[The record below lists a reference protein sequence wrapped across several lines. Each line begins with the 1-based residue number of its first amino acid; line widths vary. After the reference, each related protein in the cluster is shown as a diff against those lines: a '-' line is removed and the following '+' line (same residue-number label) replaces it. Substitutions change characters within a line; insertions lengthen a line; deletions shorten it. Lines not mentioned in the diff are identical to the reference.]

1 MTLQTL
7 PSSQS
12 LPGARPARGGREA
25 PAPWGGGTGAAR
37 FAGKPRKDRG
47 GSGANHFAGEPGRY
61 GQNAV
66 PDLIRDLWI
75 GQEAPDQVRGCGGAI

>member
-1 MTLQTL
+1 MSFSAIQAL
-7 PSSQS
+7 PHW
-12 LPGARPARGGREA
+12 PGARPARGGREA
-25 PAPWGGGTGAAR
+25 PAPWGGGAVAVRGRAAR
-37 FAGKPRKDRG
+37 EVSG
-47 GSGANHFAGEPGRY
+47 GSGANRFAGEPGRY